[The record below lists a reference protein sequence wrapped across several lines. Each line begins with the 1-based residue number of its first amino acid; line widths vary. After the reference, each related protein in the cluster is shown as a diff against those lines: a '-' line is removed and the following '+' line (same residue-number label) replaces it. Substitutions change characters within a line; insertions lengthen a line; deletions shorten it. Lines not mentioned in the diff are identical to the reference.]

1 MYSYLDNV
9 FPDFEN
15 TSDTLYSK
23 LYSSTNV
30 SKIYNQN
37 PFKKDPNTNSFLPQS
52 HENFESIPHKFQ
64 SNEYSQKGK
73 SNILVDVTEPY
84 FKVPENEVG
93 GYYNRVAVPNP
104 QTPQLHQSQQLHEG
118 FESPNVCDDYIYHV
132 MNCPSCRRTV
142 GDKLNVN
149 SGMFELISYIVFG
162 VLLLLL
168 MEKL

>member
-9 FPDFEN
+9 FPNFEN
-15 TSDTLYSK
+15 TADTLYSK

-30 SKIYNQN
+30 NKIYNQK
-37 PFKKDPNTNSFLPQS
+37 PFSVPETTNSF
-52 HENFESIPHKFQ
+52 IPSGPNEGFTNEAPYK
-64 SNEYSQKGK
+64 SNSYIPAGK
-73 SNILVDVTEPY
+73 SNVLIDVTKPY

-104 QTPQLHQSQQLHEG
+104 TPVQQIEG
-118 FESPNVCDDYIYHV
+118 FDTPNIPVCDEYQDHI
-132 MNCPSCRRTV
+132 MNCVSCRQAMSK
-142 GDKLNVN
+142 KLGAN
-149 SGMFELISYIVFG
+149 SGTLELMSYIVFG